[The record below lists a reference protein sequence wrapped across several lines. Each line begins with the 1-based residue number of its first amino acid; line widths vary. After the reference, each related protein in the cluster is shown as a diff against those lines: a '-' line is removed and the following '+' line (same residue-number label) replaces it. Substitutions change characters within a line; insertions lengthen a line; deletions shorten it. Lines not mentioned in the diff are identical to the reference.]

1 MVKKAKRFL
10 LPLGVLVILAI
21 LPVFF
26 RNDNY
31 IMNILILCM
40 IWGVVAA
47 SWDLIVGYANMFAFG
62 HLAFFVVGGYT
73 SGLLAKFLG
82 VSPWLGMPIGGIA
95 AMLIGILI
103 GLPCL
108 RLRGMY
114 LAMVTFSVQSIL
126 PVFIIWAGPFRFES
140 WHSGGAYGLQAIP
153 PIVLF
158 GRALERGEW
167 IPWYFLTLAWFV
179 IALSAIYIII
189 RSPIGLAFV
198 ALRDSE
204 PLAKTVGVDEYKY
217 KLLVFAI
224 SSFIAGVTGAY
235 YAHYFNAISPANLS
249 LETFLIALVMVLLGG
264 LGVFPGAAI
273 GAFVVTIMNE
283 LLRPSLDWRLVI
295 LGALV
300 VLTMLFMPK
309 GLMGIPEAVRGL
321 YRRLFRPKPMRL
333 AHTEET
339 K

>member
-10 LPLGVLVILAI
+10 PPLVVLIILAI
-21 LPVFF
+21 LPAFYGE
-26 RNDNY
+26 DAY

-40 IWGVVAA
+40 MWAVIAA
-47 SWDLIVGYANMFAFG
+47 SWDLIVGYANIFAFG

-82 VSPWLGMPIGGIA
+82 VSPWLGMPIGGVA
-95 AMLIGILI
+95 AMLIGLLI

-126 PVFIIWAGPFRFES
+126 PVFIVWAGPFRFES
-140 WHSGGAYGLQAIP
+140 WHTGGAYGLQAIP
-153 PIVLF
+153 TLVLF
-158 GRALERGEW
+158 GHTLARGEW
-167 IPWYFLTLAWFV
+167 IPWYFLTLGWFV
-179 IALSAIYIII
+179 IALTAVYIII

-198 ALRDSE
+198 ALRDAE

-235 YAHYFNAISPANLS
+235 YAHYFTAISPANLS

-283 LLRPSLDWRLVI
+283 LLRPALEWRLVI
-295 LGALV
+295 LGGLV
-300 VLTMLFMPK
+300 VLTMIFMPK
-309 GLMGIPEAVRGL
+309 GLMGIPDLIGQL
-321 YRRLFRPKPMRL
+321 LRRLGITKRPEVAR
-333 AHTEET
+333 AEET